1 MKKKLLFIIGVLV
14 ILSPKIVLADG
25 INDYYINATILNN
38 GDLEVEEYFNL
49 DGYYNGMERIIKYRN
64 SNSVEFNANDNSY
77 GGSSIHNGNNMMIE
91 EIKSVSI
98 NHDFNFNNFDGK
110 LFEKEEYASIGDYGV
125 YTETEIDGGLST
137 RIFMPSRKKKAF
149 YIKYTLSDMAI
160 LHDDVGELGW
170 SIFDTSLNES
180 INNLRVYVNIPN
192 NKNII
197 KVWAHGPEN
206 GKSNI
211 ISTEK
216 VEASINNLNSNTAID
231 IRVVFDKNVISNS
244 NKTTNVSALDKIIN
258 YETEL
263 ANISNKKRED
273 YIESEFYTLES
284 IPSMYN
290 YNDVL
295 DSINEYG
302 SEEKTE
308 YYLNRLYE
316 YKDKVDEYEYNN
328 FEYEIQKQTFNAYE
342 VTKYSSDNVFS
353 NELKSKIIEKR
364 KNLKNKLLKTEILN
378 EIKSITIAIASIL
391 LSYLLISIPN
401 LKNRKIKNV
410 DPVYIRDLPND
421 ISIVSAGILID
432 SKLSKNEISGA
443 ILDLIRKKIIMLNDT
458 DKKHPILILNK
469 DNYNIASDKDRYLA
483 NLIFE
488 HNNQVELKKI
498 KKISSERFKNW
509 KNLLLKELR
518 DKGYAIET
526 DEEKTI
532 NINVTLVI
540 LSVISFFTP
549 FYFFGIFF
557 LLIYSLK
564 RYKQYTIIVIFQII
578 NYILLRNTLSNNHFI
593 YLSIVTNVFAIIM
606 LFLYLRKITFK
617 LNIKLTNLGLE
628 KRKEL
633 FGLRN
638 FLNDFSRLNEKD
650 IPEVYLWE
658 EYLIYATVFG
668 IGDKVLNSMKLKD
681 INNNIMDNVSFVYN
695 YSNYID
701 SFSNISS
708 NISYMGKPEMKFYI
722 PESSG
727 GGSSSSDWGSSS
739 SSSGGGGG
747 FSGGS
752 SSGGSF
758 GGGGGGGRF

>member
-1 MKKKLLFIIGVLV
+1 MKKILLFIIGVLF
-14 ILSPKIVLADG
+14 ILTPKIVFADG
-25 INDYYINATILNN
+25 INDYYINATILDN
-38 GDLEVEEYFNL
+38 GDLEVEEYFDL
-49 DGYYNGMERIIKYRN
+49 DSRYNGMERIIKYRN
-64 SNSVEFNANDNSY
+64 SNSVEFNAYDTSY

-110 LFEKEEYASIGDYGV
+110 LFKKVEYASIGDYGV
-125 YTETEIDGGLST
+125 YTENIIDGGLST
-137 RIFMPSRKKKAF
+137 KIFMPSSKKKAF
-149 YIKYTLSDMAI
+149 YIKYILNNMAV

-170 SIFDTSLNES
+170 SIFDTALNES
-180 INNLRVYVNIPN
+180 IKNLRVYVSVPN
-192 NKNII
+192 NKDII

-211 ISTEK
+211 ISNEK
-216 VEASINNLNSNTAID
+216 VEATINNLNSNTAID
-231 IRVVFDKNVISNS
+231 IRVVFDKSVIKNS

-273 YIESEFYTLES
+273 YLESKFYTLKS
-284 IPSMYN
+284 VPSMNN
-290 YNDVL
+290 YIAVL
-295 DSINEYG
+295 NTINEYNN
-302 SEEKTE
+302 EEKTE

-316 YKDKVDEYEYNN
+316 YKDKVDVYEYNN
-328 FEYEIQKQTFNAYE
+328 FKSEIQKQTYYAYE
-342 VTKYSSDNVFS
+342 ITSCSSDKVF
-353 NELKSKIIEKR
+353 NTELKNKITEER
-364 KNLKNKLLKTEILN
+364 NNLKNKLIKTEILN
-378 EIKSITIAIASIL
+378 EIKTIILAMLSIL
-391 LSYLLISIPN
+391 LSYLIISIPKF
-401 LKNRKIKNV
+401 KNRKIKKV
-410 DPVYIRDLPND
+410 DPIYTRDLPKD

-432 SKLSKNEISGA
+432 SKLSKDEISGA
-443 ILDLIRKKIIMLNDT
+443 ILDLIRKKIIILDYT
-458 DKKHPILILNK
+458 DQKHPILILNK
-469 DNYNIASDKDRYLA
+469 DNYNVAFDTDRYLV

-498 KKISSERFKNW
+498 KKINTDRFKNW
-509 KNLLLKELR
+509 KNLLLKELK

-526 DEEKTI
+526 DDEKPIKI
-532 NINVTLVI
+532 NAIFVVSSI
-540 LSVISFFTP
+540 ISFFTP
-549 FYFFGIFF
+549 FYILGIFF

-578 NYILLRNTLSNNHFI
+578 NYILLRNTLLNNHFI
-593 YLSIVTNVFAIIM
+593 YLSIITNILAIIM

-681 INNNIMDNVSFVYN
+681 INNSIIDNVSFVYN

-701 SFSNISS
+701 SFSNISN
-708 NISYMGKPEMKFYI
+708 NILFMTKPEMKLYM
-722 PESSG
+722 PESLDAG
-727 GGSSSSDWGSSS
+727 TWGGSSSG
-739 SSSGGGGG
+739 SGGGGG

>member
-1 MKKKLLFIIGVLV
+1 MKKILLFIIGVLF
-14 ILSPKIVLADG
+14 ILTPKIVFADG
-25 INDYYINATILNN
+25 INDYYINATILDN
-38 GDLEVEEYFNL
+38 GDLEVEEYFDL
-49 DGYYNGMERIIKYRN
+49 DSRYNGMERIIKYRN
-64 SNSVEFNANDNSY
+64 SNSVEFNAYDTSY

-110 LFEKEEYASIGDYGV
+110 LFKKVEYASIGDYGV
-125 YTETEIDGGLST
+125 YTENIIDGGLST
-137 RIFMPSRKKKAF
+137 KIFMPSSKKKAF
-149 YIKYTLSDMAI
+149 YIKYILNNMAV

-170 SIFDTSLNES
+170 SIFDTALNES
-180 INNLRVYVNIPN
+180 IKNLRVYVSVPN
-192 NKNII
+192 NKDII

-211 ISTEK
+211 ISNEK
-216 VEASINNLNSNTAID
+216 VEATINNLNSNTAID
-231 IRVVFDKNVISNS
+231 IRVVFDKSVIKNS

-273 YIESEFYTLES
+273 YLESKFYTLKS
-284 IPSMYN
+284 VPSMNN
-290 YNDVL
+290 YIAVL
-295 DSINEYG
+295 NTINEYNN
-302 SEEKTE
+302 EEKTE

-316 YKDKVDEYEYNN
+316 YKDKVDVYEYNN
-328 FEYEIQKQTFNAYE
+328 FKSEIQKQTYYGYE
-342 VTKYSSDNVFS
+342 ITSCSSDKVF
-353 NELKSKIIEKR
+353 NTELKNKITEER
-364 KNLKNKLLKTEILN
+364 NNLKNKLIKTEILN
-378 EIKSITIAIASIL
+378 EIKTIILAMLSIL
-391 LSYLLISIPN
+391 LSYLIISIPKF
-401 LKNRKIKNV
+401 KNRKIKKV
-410 DPVYIRDLPND
+410 VPIYTRDLPKD

-432 SKLSKNEISGA
+432 SKLSKDEISGA
-443 ILDLIRKKIIMLNDT
+443 ILDLIRKKIIILDYT
-458 DKKHPILILNK
+458 DQKHPILILNK
-469 DNYNIASDKDRYLA
+469 DNYNVAFDTDRYLV

-498 KKISSERFKNW
+498 KKINTDRFKNW
-509 KNLLLKELR
+509 KNLLLEELK

-526 DEEKTI
+526 DDEKPI
-532 NINVTLVI
+532 KINVIFVVSSI
-540 LSVISFFTP
+540 ISFFTP
-549 FYFFGIFF
+549 FYILGIFF

-578 NYILLRNTLSNNHFI
+578 NYILLRNTLLNNHFI
-593 YLSIVTNVFAIIM
+593 YLSIITNILAIIM

-681 INNNIMDNVSFVYN
+681 INNSIIDNVSFVYN

-701 SFSNISS
+701 SFSNISN
-708 NISYMGKPEMKFYI
+708 NILFMTKPEMKLYM
-722 PESSG
+722 PESLDAG
-727 GGSSSSDWGSSS
+727 TWGGSSSG
-739 SSSGGGGG
+739 SGGGGG

>member
-1 MKKKLLFIIGVLV
+1 MKKILLFIIGVLF
-14 ILSPKIVLADG
+14 ILTPKIVFADG
-25 INDYYINATILNN
+25 INDYYINATILDN
-38 GDLEVEEYFNL
+38 GDLEVEEYFDL
-49 DGYYNGMERIIKYRN
+49 DSRYNGMERIIKYRN
-64 SNSVEFNANDNSY
+64 SNSVEFNAYDTSY

-110 LFEKEEYASIGDYGV
+110 LFKKVEYASIGDYGV
-125 YTETEIDGGLST
+125 YTENIIDGGLST
-137 RIFMPSRKKKAF
+137 KIFMPSSKKKAF
-149 YIKYTLSDMAI
+149 YIKYILNNMAV

-170 SIFDTSLNES
+170 SIFDTALNES
-180 INNLRVYVNIPN
+180 IKNLRVYVSVPN
-192 NKNII
+192 NKDII

-211 ISTEK
+211 ISNEK
-216 VEASINNLNSNTAID
+216 VEATINNLNSNTAID
-231 IRVVFDKNVISNS
+231 IRVVFDKSVIKNS

-273 YIESEFYTLES
+273 YLESKFYTLKS
-284 IPSMYN
+284 VPSMNN
-290 YNDVL
+290 YIAVL
-295 DSINEYG
+295 NTINEYNN
-302 SEEKTE
+302 EEKTE

-316 YKDKVDEYEYNN
+316 YKDKVDVYEYNN
-328 FEYEIQKQTFNAYE
+328 FKSEIQKQTYYGYE
-342 VTKYSSDNVFS
+342 ITSCSSDKVF
-353 NELKSKIIEKR
+353 NTELKNKITEER
-364 KNLKNKLLKTEILN
+364 NNLKNKLIKTEILN
-378 EIKSITIAIASIL
+378 EIKTIILAMLSIL
-391 LSYLLISIPN
+391 LSYLIISIPKF
-401 LKNRKIKNV
+401 KNRKIKKV
-410 DPVYIRDLPND
+410 VPIYTRDLPKD

-432 SKLSKNEISGA
+432 SKLSKDEISGA
-443 ILDLIRKKIIMLNDT
+443 ILDLIRKKIIILDYT
-458 DKKHPILILNK
+458 DQKHPILILNK
-469 DNYNIASDKDRYLA
+469 DNYNVAFDTDRYLV

-498 KKISSERFKNW
+498 KKINTDRFKNW
-509 KNLLLKELR
+509 KNLLLKELK

-526 DEEKTI
+526 DDEKPI
-532 NINVTLVI
+532 KINVIFVVSSI
-540 LSVISFFTP
+540 ISFFTP
-549 FYFFGIFF
+549 FYILGIFF

-578 NYILLRNTLSNNHFI
+578 NYILLRNTLLNNHFI
-593 YLSIVTNVFAIIM
+593 YLSIITNILAIIM

-681 INNNIMDNVSFVYN
+681 INNSIIDNVSFVYN

-701 SFSNISS
+701 SFSNISN
-708 NISYMGKPEMKFYI
+708 NILFMTKPEMKLYM
-722 PESSG
+722 PESLDAG
-727 GGSSSSDWGSSS
+727 TWGGSSSG
-739 SSSGGGGG
+739 SGGGGG

>member
-1 MKKKLLFIIGVLV
+1 MKKILLFIIGVLV
-14 ILSPKIVLADG
+14 ILTPKMVFADG

-38 GDLEVEEYFNL
+38 GDLEIEEYFDL
-49 DGYYNGMERIIKYRN
+49 EGHYNGMERIIKYRN
-64 SNSVEFNANDNSY
+64 SNSVEFNAYDTSY
-77 GGSSIHNGNNMMIE
+77 GGSSIHNGNNMMIK

-110 LFEKEEYASIGDYGV
+110 LFKKVEYASIGDYGV
-125 YTETEIDGGLST
+125 YTENIIDGGLST
-137 RIFMPSRKKKAF
+137 KIFMPSSKKKAF
-149 YIKYTLSDMAI
+149 YIKYILNNMAV

-170 SIFDTSLNES
+170 SIFDTALNES
-180 INNLRVYVNIPN
+180 IKNLRVYVNIPN
-192 NKNII
+192 NKDII

-211 ISTEK
+211 ISNEK

-231 IRVVFDKNVISNS
+231 IRVVFDKSVINNS

-263 ANISNKKRED
+263 ANISNEKRENN
-273 YIESEFYTLES
+273 IESKFYTLKS
-284 IPSMYN
+284 VPSMNN
-290 YNDVL
+290 YIAVL
-295 DSINEYG
+295 NSINEYNN
-302 SEEKTE
+302 EEKTE

-316 YKDKVDEYEYNN
+316 YKDKVDAYEYNN
-328 FEYEIQKQTFNAYE
+328 FESEIQKQTYYAYE
-342 VTKYSSDNVFS
+342 ITSCSSDKVF
-353 NELKSKIIEKR
+353 NTELKNKITEER
-364 KNLKNKLLKTEILN
+364 NNLKNKLIKTEILN
-378 EIKSITIAIASIL
+378 EIKSIILAMLSIL
-391 LSYLLISIPN
+391 LSYLIISIP
-401 LKNRKIKNV
+401 KFRNRKIKKV
-410 DPVYIRDLPND
+410 DPIYTRDLPKD

-432 SKLSKNEISGA
+432 SKLSKDEISGA
-443 ILDLIRKKIIMLNDT
+443 ILDLIRKKIIILDDT
-458 DKKHPILILNK
+458 NKKHPILILNK
-469 DNYNIASDKDRYLA
+469 DNYNVASDTDSYLVK
-483 NLIFE
+483 LIFE
-488 HNNQVELKKI
+488 HSNQVELKKI
-498 KKISSERFKNW
+498 KKINTDRFKNW
-509 KNLLLKELR
+509 KNLFLKELK
-518 DKGYAIET
+518 DKGYTIET
-526 DEEKTI
+526 DDEKPI
-532 NINVTLVI
+532 KINVIFVVSSI
-540 LSVISFFTP
+540 ISFFTP
-549 FYFFGIFF
+549 FYILGIFF

-578 NYILLRNTLSNNHFI
+578 NYILLRNTLLNNHFI
-593 YLSIVTNVFAIIM
+593 YLSIITNILAIIM

-681 INNNIMDNVSFVYN
+681 IDNSIIDNVSFVYN

-701 SFSNISS
+701 SFSNISN
-708 NISYMGKPEMKFYI
+708 NILFMAKPEMKLYM
-722 PESSG
+722 PESLDA
-727 GGSSSSDWGSSS
+727 GSWGSSS
-739 SSSGGGGG
+739 SGSGGGGG

>member
-1 MKKKLLFIIGVLV
+1 MKKILLFIIGVLV
-14 ILSPKIVLADG
+14 ILTPKIVLADG
-25 INDYYINATILNN
+25 INDYYINATILDN
-38 GDLEVEEYFNL
+38 GDLEVEEYFDL
-49 DGYYNGMERIIKYRN
+49 DGHYNGMERIIKYRN
-64 SNSVEFNANDNSY
+64 SNSVEFNAYDTSY
-77 GGSSIHNGNNMMIE
+77 GGSSIHNGNNMMIK

-98 NHDFNFNNFDGK
+98 NHDFNFKNFDGK
-110 LFEKEEYASIGDYGV
+110 LFKKVEHASIGDYGV
-125 YTETEIDGGLST
+125 YTENIIDGGLST
-137 RIFMPSRKKKAF
+137 RIFMPSSKKKAF
-149 YIKYTLSDMAI
+149 YIKYILNNMAV

-170 SIFDTSLNES
+170 SIFDTALNES
-180 INNLRVYVNIPN
+180 IKNLRVYVNIPN
-192 NKNII
+192 NKDII

-211 ISTEK
+211 ISNEK
-216 VEASINNLNSNTAID
+216 VEATINNLNSNTAID
-231 IRVVFDKNVISNS
+231 IRVVFDKNVIRNS

-273 YIESEFYTLES
+273 YLES
-284 IPSMYN
+284 KFYSLELVPSMNN
-290 YNDVL
+290 YIVVL
-295 DSINEYG
+295 NSINEYNN
-302 SEEKTE
+302 EEKKD

-316 YKDKVDEYEYNN
+316 YKDKVDVYEYNN
-328 FEYEIQKQTFNAYE
+328 FKSEIQKQTYYAYE
-342 VTKYSSDNVFS
+342 ITSYSSDKVF
-353 NELKSKIIEKR
+353 NIELKNKITEERNK
-364 KNLKNKLLKTEILN
+364 LKNKLIKTEILN
-378 EIKSITIAIASIL
+378 EIKSIILAMLSIL
-391 LSYLLISIPN
+391 LSYLIISIP
-401 LKNRKIKNV
+401 KFRNRKIKKV
-410 DPVYIRDLPND
+410 DPIYTRDLPKD

-432 SKLSKNEISGA
+432 SKLSKDEISGA
-443 ILDLIRKKIIMLNDT
+443 ILDLIRKKIIILDDT

-469 DNYNIASDKDRYLA
+469 DNYNVASDTDRYLVK
-483 NLIFE
+483 LIFE

-498 KKISSERFKNW
+498 KKINTDRFKNW
-509 KNLLLKELR
+509 KNLFLKELK

-526 DEEKTI
+526 DDEKPI
-532 NINVTLVI
+532 KINVIFVVSSI
-540 LSVISFFTP
+540 ISFFTP
-549 FYFFGIFF
+549 FYILGIFF

-578 NYILLRNTLSNNHFI
+578 NYILLRNTLLNNHFI
-593 YLSIVTNVFAIIM
+593 YLSIVTNILAIII
-606 LFLYLRKITFK
+606 LFLYLRKIVFK

-681 INNNIMDNVSFVYN
+681 INNSIMNNVSFVYN
-695 YSNYID
+695 YSSYID
-701 SFSNISS
+701 SFSNISN
-708 NISYMGKPEMKFYI
+708 NILFMIKPEMKLYM
-722 PESSG
+722 PESLDAG
-727 GGSSSSDWGSSS
+727 TWGGSSSG
-739 SSSGGGGG
+739 SGGGGG

>member
-1 MKKKLLFIIGVLV
+1 MKKKLLFIIGVLF
-14 ILSPKIVLADG
+14 ILTPKIVLADG
-25 INDYYINATILNN
+25 INDYYINATILEN
-38 GDLEVEEYFNL
+38 GDLEVEEYFDL
-49 DGYYNGMERIIKYRN
+49 DGRYNGMERIIKYRN
-64 SNSVEFNANDNSY
+64 SNSVEFNAYDTSY
-77 GGSSIHNGNNMMIE
+77 GGSSIHNGNNMMIK

-110 LFEKEEYASIGDYGV
+110 LFKKVEYASIGDYGV
-125 YTETEIDGGLST
+125 YTENIIEGGLST
-137 RIFMPSRKKKAF
+137 KIFMPSSKKKAF
-149 YIKYTLSDMAI
+149 YIKYILNNMAV

-180 INNLRVYVNIPN
+180 IKNLRVYVNIPN
-192 NKNII
+192 NKDII

-211 ISTEK
+211 ISNEK
-216 VEASINNLNSNTAID
+216 VEATINNLNSNTAID

-263 ANISNKKRED
+263 ANISNKKREE
-273 YIESEFYTLES
+273 YIEREFHTLKS
-284 IPSMYN
+284 IPSMLN
-290 YNDVL
+290 YNNVL
-295 DSINEYG
+295 NSINEYG

-328 FEYEIQKQTFNAYE
+328 FEYEIRKQTFNAYE

-353 NELKSKIIEKR
+353 IELKNKITEER
-364 KNLKNKLLKTEILN
+364 KNLKNKLIKVELLN
-378 EIKSITIAIASIL
+378 EIKTIILAMLSIL
-391 LSYLLISIPN
+391 LSYLIISIPN

-410 DPVYIRDLPND
+410 DPVYIRDLPKD
-421 ISIVSAGILID
+421 ISIVSAGILMD

-443 ILDLIRKKIIMLNDT
+443 ILDLIRKKIIMLDDT
-458 DKKHPILILNK
+458 DKKHPVLILNK
-469 DNYNIASDKDRYLA
+469 DNYNVASDKDRYLA

-509 KNLLLKELR
+509 KNLFLKELK

-526 DEEKTI
+526 DDEKPI
-532 NINVTLVI
+532 KINVIFVVSSI
-540 LSVISFFTP
+540 ISFFTP
-549 FYFFGIFF
+549 FYILGIFF

-578 NYILLRNTLSNNHFI
+578 NYILLRNTLLNNHFI
-593 YLSIVTNVFAIIM
+593 YLSIITNILAIIM

-681 INNNIMDNVSFVYN
+681 INNNITDNVSFVYN

-701 SFSNISS
+701 SFSNISN
-708 NISYMGKPEMKFYI
+708 NISYMSKPEMKFYI

-727 GGSSSSDWGSSS
+727 GGSSSDWGSSS
-739 SSSGGGGG
+739 SGSGGGGG